1 MLLGRSIVNF
11 VLAGWA
17 FKSDRVKR
25 LLFKPPEILNS
36 ERAAPTLRARVEF
49 TFLAPTACLAEHVL
63 AIMTLHRIINDAQTD
78 TTGEVTVD
86 WWGLEVFLIDDL
98 LRRELGAFVSD
109 PLVTN

>member
-17 FKSDRVKR
+17 FKSYRVEG
-25 LLFKPPEILNS
+25 LLFKAAEIFDR
-36 ERAAPTLRARVEF
+36 EGAAPTLRARVEF
-49 TFLAPTACLAEHVL
+49 TFLGPTACLTEHVL

-86 WWGLEVFLIDDL
+86 WWGLEVFLINNL
-98 LRRELGAFVSD
+98 LR
-109 PLVTN
+109 